1 MPDAAEPH
9 VLIVDDEPMVLTAT
23 RIVLRSAGFRVS
35 TAEDGEKGVE
45 AALRDVP
52 DVILLDVMMPDI
64 DGWETLGRMREH
76 PKLAHVPV
84 LIFTAREHT
93 RGWKL
98 ARDLGAAGYVRK
110 PFDADELIAL
120 MRRHAAA
127 GHGRPADDDAPV
139 ASRARESNP

>member
-1 MPDAAEPH
+1 MSDRDPPH

-35 TAEDGEKGVE
+35 TAENGAAGVE

-64 DGWETLGRMREH
+64 DGWETLGRLREH
-76 PKLAHVPV
+76 KALERVPV

-120 MRRHAAA
+120 MHRHAVRGTATE
-127 GHGRPADDDAPV
+127 
-139 ASRARESNP
+139 ESLESTTSTQAEDRRS